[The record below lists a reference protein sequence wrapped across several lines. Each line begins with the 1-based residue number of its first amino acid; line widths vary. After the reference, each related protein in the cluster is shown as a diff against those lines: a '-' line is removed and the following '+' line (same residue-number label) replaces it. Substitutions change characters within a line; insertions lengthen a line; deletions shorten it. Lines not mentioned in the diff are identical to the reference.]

1 MVVRTSYMS
10 TNPLVIV
17 YKWLLSGQFNLLPG
31 VCVVCRAATQRQLD
45 LCRDCQRS
53 FKRHL
58 LPCPGCAM
66 PLPPGAAP
74 NTRCGSCLL
83 HDRGIYRTE
92 AAFAWAEPVSGLI
105 SGFKYQGHLQH
116 GRVLGSLLAEQLAG
130 CYQPHELPEL
140 LVPVPLHPARLRE
153 RGFNQSLLLARQL
166 GAALAIPVAS
176 DLVARVA
183 RTPPQQGLSAQERRR
198 NLRRAFHVSQTLQLQ
213 QFHSI
218 ALVDDVVTTMSTT
231 RELARVLRR
240 HGRDDLA
247 IHVWALARA

>member
-1 MVVRTSYMS
+1 MVVCTPFMS
-10 TNPLVIV
+10 TSLLAEV
-17 YKWLLSGQFNLLPG
+17 YRWLHSTQFSLLPG
-31 VCVVCRAATQRQLD
+31 VCVVCRAATRRQLD
-45 LCRDCQRS
+45 LCRDCEHS

-58 LPCPGCAM
+58 LPCPGCAL
-66 PLPPGAAP
+66 PLPPGTVP

-83 HDRGIYRTE
+83 HDRGIHRIE

-105 SGFKYQGHLQH
+105 SGYKYQGQLQH
-116 GRVLGSLLAEQLAG
+116 GHVLGCLLAAQLANR
-130 CYQPHELPEL
+130 YHSHELPEV

-166 GAALAIPVAS
+166 GAALAIPVAT

-198 NLRRAFHVSQTLQLQ
+198 NLRRAFRVSQPQQLQ